1 MASNSTNTPKNCP
14 DESDGHAAVEHALSV
29 LATTASV
36 NPNSILS
43 LRRAWTSYIDAP
55 TNVLSENGQ
64 ASAAQNPT
72 VSLPKLQSRRHSVDS
87 EADSYRRSSHQGSPV
102 DVRHPA
108 YSMPG
113 IRDEDLRPIARFED
127 TEDSG
132 GPASPRQP
140 KPAPGAR
147 PLRQPRRSHFTPD
160 EVVAIFRR
168 RPDIRAMLTGERMRR
183 AFTARSKQVREG
195 RGPGG
200 HNRLLLQIHRRVR
213 VGAASAFPFTGPRSG
228 HWSAAAALIMIRAA
242 TAAPIR
248 ALAARPGRCH
258 SAAGRR
264 TAPLYS
270 S

>member
-1 MASNSTNTPKNCP
+1 M
-14 DESDGHAAVEHALSV
+14 
-29 LATTASV
+29 
-36 NPNSILS
+36 
-43 LRRAWTSYIDAP
+43 
-55 TNVLSENGQ
+55 
-64 ASAAQNPT
+64 
-72 VSLPKLQSRRHSVDS
+72 
-87 EADSYRRSSHQGSPV
+87 